1 MISRYCAKC
10 QTQARKGGNTS
21 YPERKFLCSVGRY
34 YSGTFELRTPQD
46 HTKSSIVGRYPLY
59 RECIH
64 VPGSFPV
71 TACHEF
77 KSLAYTSAPQV
88 QRGLKTLKKQLKPSR
103 TTNIFYTSKL
113 RLSVFRGTCRRMT
126 HKNNGLPKRRPY
138 HANVKFWSHSSIL
151 TQGRIGTFV
160 LIFCIGP
167 WGMTLVSIIYA
178 VIWSGRF
185 LLYGGRYVQE

>member
-1 MISRYCAKC
+1 MPRV
-10 QTQARKGGNTS
+10 RKLS
-21 YPERKFLCSVGRY
+21 VHERF
-34 YSGTFELRTPQD
+34 SGTERP
-46 HTKSSIVGRYPLY
+46 
-59 RECIH
+59 
-64 VPGSFPV
+64 
-71 TACHEF
+71 
-77 KSLAYTSAPQV
+77 
-88 QRGLKTLKKQLKPSR
+88 KTLKKQLKPSR

-126 HKNNGLPKRRPY
+126 HKNNGLPKPRPY

-160 LIFCIGP
+160 LILCIGP

-185 LLYGGRYVQE
+185 LLYGGRYVQEWFWTVVFCPHCGGFCNRGSLLSEVPLFSIWPHSNSSVSHRKVFKPDHKPCPYHAHPQCIAFILS